1 MPVSHIGLTVSHLPT
16 SSSFFLSALQPLG
29 YRYIGQQGHQV
40 GFGIREADFF
50 LCQETPGIKVGA
62 AHIAFTATSRTAVR
76 DFYSAALNAGGKPNG
91 SPACR
96 TGDDSHFNA
105 AVLDFD
111 GNSIEV
117 VFSGGPDYR
126 DDGTVISHSRVITW
140 ERTVSQSFRDDASV
154 ISSRMAKS
162 VAKAPTEVSK
172 APSVAS
178 QAPSVARSISE
189 PVAVPQAAPP
199 AASSGDG
206 AAKTLIG
213 TLLGAAA
220 GAAVAY
226 AFVRSEKDSAK
237 KESDFSAFMEAKNT
251 VKAAAGH
258 LAQASSPPQ
267 PPMQDPPPTYEPAPS
282 LARSIHRNTDAE
294 SIHSASPSRASQVP
308 SVRGQ
313 KQIEAAPASYYAP
326 SQVSLSRSQT
336 AEPLQIE
343 YVPARSVA
351 GSDARSHFSAHR
363 SMTSPEMRTI
373 EQARSVAS
381 VSTAKPQS
389 TAPASRAQ
397 SVAHSTAP
405 SSLIS
410 SFVPDHVSRRP
421 EGSEFSHH
429 SSRSKAKSSH
439 TQASKHSSHSRHTS
453 SRSRVEDSS
462 PSPPPPASKAPSKV
476 PSKAA
481 SVISSILGRDKK
493 SSADSD
499 FIDDLDIEEL
509 TEDDFETVVPSDSI
523 SQVGSS
529 RRTHRRKH
537 RSRTDELKEE
547 AGTVVSKQSSSSR
560 HSESSKHSHR
570 SHRSH
575 KSRSHHDD
583 DDSDHSTESRRKH
596 RSSRPTVVSEP
607 SDASTIRPIK
617 SSSASKDRR
626 KDSVTEGSKYDDLFD
641 QVQYGKGSV
650 PVRGITPSM
659 INASTNNKNRSVISF
674 ALGQKMKAFEGQR

>member
-50 LCQETPGIKVGA
+50 LCQETPGIKAGA

-76 DFYSAALNAGGKPNG
+76 DFYSAALNAGGRPNG

-117 VFSGGPDYR
+117 VYSGAPDYR

-140 ERTVSQSFRDDASV
+140 ERTVSQSMRDDAS
-154 ISSRMAKS
+154 IFSSRTAKS

-178 QAPSVARSISE
+178 KAPSVVSQAPSVARSVSE

-199 AASSGDG
+199 ASSKSGD
-206 AAKTLIG
+206 AATTLVG

-226 AFVRSEKDSAK
+226 AFVRSERDSAK
-237 KESDFSAFMEAKNT
+237 KEADFSAFMEAKNT
-251 VKAAAGH
+251 VKAAVGQ
-258 LAQASSPPQ
+258 LAQTSPPPQ
-267 PPMQDPPPTYEPAPS
+267 PPQQDPPPAYEPVPS
-282 LARSIHRNTDAE
+282 VARSVASVHRNDDAG
-294 SIHSASPSRASQVP
+294 SVVSASPSRASQIP
-308 SVRGQ
+308 STRGPR
-313 KQIEAAPASYYAP
+313 QIEAAPASYYAP
-326 SQVSLSRSQT
+326 APSQVSLSRSQT
-336 AEPLQIE
+336 SGPLQIDKDE
-343 YVPARSVA
+343 ER
-351 GSDARSHFSAHR
+351 
-363 SMTSPEMRTI
+363 
-373 EQARSVAS
+373 
-381 VSTAKPQS
+381 
-389 TAPASRAQ
+389 
-397 SVAHSTAP
+397 
-405 SSLIS
+405 
-410 SFVPDHVSRRP
+410 
-421 EGSEFSHH
+421 
-429 SSRSKAKSSH
+429 
-439 TQASKHSSHSRHTS
+439 
-453 SRSRVEDSS
+453 S
-462 PSPPPPASKAPSKV
+462 PSPPPASEAPSKK

-481 SVISSILGRDKK
+481 SVISSIFSRDKDKK

-509 TEDDFETVVPSDSI
+509 TEDDYETVVPSDSI
-523 SQVGSS
+523 SQAGSS
-529 RRTHRRKH
+529 RRSHRRKH
-537 RSRTDELKEE
+537 RSRTDELREE
-547 AGTVVSKQSSSSR
+547 AGTTVSKSSHR
-560 HSESSKHSHR
+560 SHR

-575 KSRSHHDD
+575 KSRHADSDS
-583 DDSDHSTESRRKH
+583 DSDHSTESRRRH
-596 RSSRPTVVSEP
+596 RSSRSNVVSEP
-607 SDASTIRPIK
+607 SDASTIKPVK
-617 SSSASKDRR
+617 SSSRDKERR

-641 QVQYGKGSV
+641 QVQYGHGSV

-659 INASTNNKNRSVISF
+659 INASTNTKNRSVISF
-674 ALGQKMKAFEGQR
+674 ALGQKMKAFEG

>member
-50 LCQETPGIKVGA
+50 LCQETPGIKAGA

-96 TGDDSHFNA
+96 TGDESHFNA

-117 VFSGGPDYR
+117 IFSGEPDYR

-140 ERTVSQSFRDDASV
+140 ERTVSQSFRDNASV
-154 ISSRMAKS
+154 ISSRTIRS
-162 VAKAPTEVSK
+162 VAKAPTEVLKAPSIASK
-172 APSVAS
+172 APSVVS
-178 QAPSVARSISE
+178 QAPSIARSISE
-189 PVAVPQAAPP
+189 PAAVPQAAPP
-199 AASSGDG
+199 ATSRGDG

-226 AFVRSEKDSAK
+226 AFVRSEQDSAK
-237 KESDFSAFMEAKNT
+237 KEADFSAFMEAKNT
-251 VKAAAGH
+251 VQAAVGH
-258 LAQASSPPQ
+258 LAQASPPPQ
-267 PPMQDPPPTYEPAPS
+267 PPVQDPPPTCEPAPS
-282 LARSIHRNTDAE
+282 VAGSAKSVHRNDDAE
-294 SIHSASPSRASQVP
+294 SVHSASPSRASQAP

-326 SQVSLSRSQT
+326 ALSHVSLSRSQT

-343 YVPARSVA
+343 YAPARSVA
-351 GSDARSHFSAHR
+351 GSEARSRFSAHR
-363 SMTSPEMRTI
+363 SMTT
-373 EQARSVAS
+373 
-381 VSTAKPQS
+381 T
-389 TAPASRAQ
+389 
-397 SVAHSTAP
+397 
-405 SSLIS
+405 
-410 SFVPDHVSRRP
+410 
-421 EGSEFSHH
+421 
-429 SSRSKAKSSH
+429 
-439 TQASKHSSHSRHTS
+439 
-453 SRSRVEDSS
+453 
-462 PSPPPPASKAPSKV
+462 SKAPSKA

-481 SVISSILGRDKK
+481 SVISSILGRNKK

-499 FIDDLDIEEL
+499 FIDDLDIDEF

-523 SQVGSS
+523 SQAGSS
-529 RRTHRRKH
+529 RRTHRHKH
-537 RSRTDELKEE
+537 RSRTDELKDE
-547 AGTVVSKQSSSSR
+547 AGTTVSKHSSASK

-583 DDSDHSTESRRKH
+583 SDSDHSTESRRRH

-607 SDASTIRPIK
+607 SDASTIRPVK
-617 SSSASKDRR
+617 ASSTSKDRR
-626 KDSVTEGSKYDDLFD
+626 KDSVTDGSRYDDLFD

-659 INASTNNKNRSVISF
+659 INAATNNKNRSVISF
-674 ALGQKMKAFEGQR
+674 ALGQKMKAFEGQ

>member
-1 MPVSHIGLTVSHLPT
+1 MPVSHFGLTVSHLPA

-50 LCQETPGIKVGA
+50 LSQETPGIRAGA
-62 AHIAFTATSRTAVR
+62 AHVAFTATSRTAVR
-76 DFYSAALNAGGKPNG
+76 EFYSAALNAGGRPNG

-96 TGDDSHFNA
+96 TDDDTHFNA
-105 AVLDFD
+105 AVLDLD

-117 VFSGGPDYR
+117 VYSGAPDYME
-126 DDGTVISHSRVITW
+126 DGTVISHSRVITW
-140 ERTVSQSFRDDASV
+140 ERTVTQSMRDDASV
-154 ISSRMAKS
+154 ISSRTAKS

-178 QAPSVARSISE
+178 KAPSVVSQAPSVARSHSE
-189 PVAVPQAAPP
+189 PAAVPQAAPP
-199 AASSGDG
+199 ASSGGD
-206 AAKTLIG
+206 AAKTLVG

-226 AFVRSEKDSAK
+226 AFVRSERDSAK
-237 KESDFSAFMEAKNT
+237 KESEFSAFMEAKNT
-251 VKAAAGH
+251 VKTAVSQI
-258 LAQASSPPQ
+258 AQTSPPPQ
-267 PPMQDPPPTYEPAPS
+267 PPMSDPPPMYEPAPS
-282 LARSIHRNTDAE
+282 VARSVHRNDDAG
-294 SIHSASPSRASQVP
+294 SVVSATPSRASQMP

-326 SQVSLSRSQT
+326 PPSDVSLTRSNTQ
-336 AEPLQIE
+336 PLQIE
-343 YVPARSVA
+343 YAPARSVA
-351 GSDARSHFSAHR
+351 GSDMRSRFSASR
-363 SMTSPEMRTI
+363 SMTSPEIRTI
-373 EQARSVAS
+373 EAARSVAS
-381 VSTAKPQS
+381 VSSSRPE
-389 TAPASRAQ
+389 SRAPSRPQ

-410 SFVPDHVSRRP
+410 SFVPDNVSRKAP
-421 EGSEFSHH
+421 EGSVYSHT

-439 TQASKHSSHSRHTS
+439 THASRHSSHSRHTS
-453 SRSRVEDSS
+453 SRDREDS
-462 PSPPPPASKAPSKV
+462 PPPASEAPSKK

-481 SVISSILGRDKK
+481 SVISSIFKRDKK

-499 FIDDLDIEEL
+499 FIDDLDIEEASS
-509 TEDDFETVVPSDSI
+509 DDYETVVPSDSI
-523 SQVGSS
+523 SQVGGS

-537 RSRTDELKEE
+537 RSRTEQLREE
-547 AGTVVSKQSSSSR
+547 AGTTVSKSSHR
-560 HSESSKHSHR
+560 SHR

-583 DDSDHSTESRRKH
+583 SGSESDSDHSTESRRRH

-607 SDASTIRPIK
+607 SDVSTIKPAK
-617 SSSASKDRR
+617 HSSSSRDKERR

-641 QVQYGKGSV
+641 QVQYGHGSV

-659 INASTNNKNRSVISF
+659 INASTDNKNRSVISF
-674 ALGQKMKAFEGQR
+674 AMAQRTKAFER